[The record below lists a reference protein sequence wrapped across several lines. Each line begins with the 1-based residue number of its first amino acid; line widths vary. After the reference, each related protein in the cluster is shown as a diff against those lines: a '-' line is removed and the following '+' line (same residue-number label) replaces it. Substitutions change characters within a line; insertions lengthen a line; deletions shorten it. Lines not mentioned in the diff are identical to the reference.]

1 MNTLATFAFLQI
13 YIIFYHTFINYHT
26 SIALTCVFKVF
37 TTNTPLSLEGLMRKN
52 CINLIRKMFGMH

>member
-1 MNTLATFAFLQI
+1 MNTSATFAFLQI

-37 TTNTPLSLEGLMRKN
+37 TTSTPLSLEGMKRRLQ
-52 CINLIRKMFGMH
+52 ID